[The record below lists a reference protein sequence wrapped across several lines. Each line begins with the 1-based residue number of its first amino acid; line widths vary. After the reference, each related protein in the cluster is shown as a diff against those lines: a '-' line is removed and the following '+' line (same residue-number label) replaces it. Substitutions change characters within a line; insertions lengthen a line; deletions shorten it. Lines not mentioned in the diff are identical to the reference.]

1 MGVAIMLARCFV
13 FLLCLLLPSVVFGQ
27 EFFSVMRVTDGD
39 TLVLENGERVRL
51 LGINAPELYPQ
62 AEEGAETA
70 RQRLQQLVKGKR
82 VALRFSRRQRDRH
95 GRLLAHICR
104 ADGVWLQRSLLTKG
118 WVWVYTLGDNAPHY
132 AEALLAYEQQARAVG
147 RGLWR
152 LPAYQRG
159 RFIITAEEARQHIGR
174 FRLVEGKVVA
184 VTKHRDTVYVNFGD
198 DWRQDFTIRIKAK
211 ALKRFQADGV
221 EPTTWAAAYLRVR
234 GWIKGLNG
242 ALIDASHAQQIEHL
256 SDKTP
261 SEKAKPTPCHNVI
274 DSPK

>member
-1 MGVAIMLARCFV
+1 MRARFFLFVMG
-13 FLLCLLLPSVVFGQ
+13 LLLPAGVFGQ
-27 EFFSVMRVTDGD
+27 EWFAVMRVTDGD

-62 AEEGAETA
+62 AEQGAETA
-70 RQRLQQLVKGKR
+70 RHRLHQLVDGKR
-82 VALRFSRRQRDRH
+82 ITLRFSRRQRDRH

-104 ADGVWLQRSLLTKG
+104 EDGVWLQGALLTKG

-132 AEALLAYEQQARAVG
+132 AEALLSYERQARAAG

-159 RFIITAEEARQHIGR
+159 RFIITAIEAEQHIGR
-174 FRLVEGKVVA
+174 FRLVEGKVVVA
-184 VTKHRDTVYVNFGD
+184 TKHRDTVYINFGA

-221 EPTTWAAAYLRVR
+221 QPTTWAGTQLRVR

-242 ALIDASHAQQIEHL
+242 ALIDASHAQQIEQL
-256 SDKTP
+256 SQTAE
-261 SEKAKPTPCHNVI
+261 SAKAKQTPCDNVI